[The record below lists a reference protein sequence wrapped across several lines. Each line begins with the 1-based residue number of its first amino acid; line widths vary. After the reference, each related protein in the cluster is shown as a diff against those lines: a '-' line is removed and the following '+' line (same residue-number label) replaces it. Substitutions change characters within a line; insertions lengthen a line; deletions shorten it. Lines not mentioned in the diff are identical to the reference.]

1 MYTAFKNAS
10 ASFRSLNSNIRK
22 DLTRFITNKKISRVI
37 DDVSDQPC
45 FQQDLDN
52 LHQWSTGNA
61 MQLSVKKCKVMSI
74 TKKRLP
80 LVSNYS
86 LVNFLLEKGKEFKD
100 LRVKTT
106 DNFSWNSH
114 IDIIVLK
121 ANRMLE

>member
-22 DLTRFITNKKISRVI
+22 DLTQITNKKISRVI

-52 LHQWSTGNA
+52 LHQWSIRNA

-74 TKKRLP
+74 TKKRQP
-80 LVSNYS
+80 LW
-86 LVNFLLEKGKEFKD
+86 FLIIPWLILFWKK
-100 LRVKTT
+100 VK
-106 DNFSWNSH
+106 NS
-114 IDIIVLK
+114 K
-121 ANRMLE
+121 T